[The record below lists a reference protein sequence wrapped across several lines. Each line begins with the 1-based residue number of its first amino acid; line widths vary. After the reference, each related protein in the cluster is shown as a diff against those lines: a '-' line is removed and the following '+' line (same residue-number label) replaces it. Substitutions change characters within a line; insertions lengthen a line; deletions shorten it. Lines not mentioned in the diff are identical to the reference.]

1 MRSIPYGKALTPF
14 AAALL
19 LGACGSSGIGDIL
32 GGSPGQPPAAVADE
46 VRGTV
51 RYVETDG
58 ECRIELEDARVTQRR
73 NLRDDDYGLGGGDRV
88 MLYCDD
94 STVVTHD
101 GRSYRPEALER
112 GDEVVA
118 EVEQSGNR
126 LYVERLDVLYDVT
139 PGDDRATDYGYGD
152 LRGTV
157 RQVDRDDRTIEIDR
171 IDAFDRDLE
180 RYEGERV
187 TLWYD
192 TDTDVVFEG
201 RRLGADNLE
210 PGDVIEVEITE
221 VRGRLVAD
229 SIEVVSDVRA
239 SRY

>member
-1 MRSIPYGKALTPF
+1 MRSIPYGKALIPF

-32 GGSPGQPPAAVADE
+32 GSPGNEPAVAVDE

-51 RYVETDG
+51 RYVDTDG
-58 ECRIELEDARVTQRR
+58 DCLIELEDARVTERR
-73 NLRDDDYGLGGGDRV
+73 NLRGDDYGLGGGDRV
-88 MLYCDD
+88 TLYCDD
-94 STVVTHD
+94 TTVVTHD

-118 EVEQSGNR
+118 EVERSGSR
-126 LYVERLDVLYDVT
+126 LVVERLDVLYDAT
-139 PGDDRATDYGYGD
+139 PDDDRASDRGYGD

-157 RQVDRDDRTIEIDR
+157 RQVDRTNRTIEIDR
-171 IDAFDRDLE
+171 IDAFDRDLD
-180 RYEGERV
+180 RYEGARA

-192 TDTDVVFEG
+192 TDTDVLFDG
-201 RRLGADNLE
+201 RRFAADNLE

-221 VRGRLVAD
+221 IRGRLIAD